1 MALKNNRDNSRMMA
15 ERERLRLTERELPC
29 PEPDLSIRNSIT
41 QVFKNI
47 EEHKSSPIRKI
58 QDQWELIAGG
68 IVAGHSRPDR
78 LMGDIL
84 YVFVD
89 SSSWMQEI
97 ARFHGN
103 DIVQQIQ
110 ERIGPGL
117 VRQARFQVNP
127 NQSRGPAD

>member
-1 MALKNNRDNSRMMA
+1 MAA
-15 ERERLRLTERELPC
+15 RERLRLTERELSC

-41 QVFKNI
+41 RVFKNI
-47 EEHKSSPIRKI
+47 EARESSPLRSI
-58 QDQWELIAGG
+58 QAQWKAIAGG

-78 LMGDIL
+78 IAGDVL

-89 SSSWMQEI
+89 SSAWMQEI
-97 ARFHGN
+97 VRFHGN

-110 ERIGPGL
+110 KLIGPDV

-127 NQSRGPAD
+127 DQCRASAD